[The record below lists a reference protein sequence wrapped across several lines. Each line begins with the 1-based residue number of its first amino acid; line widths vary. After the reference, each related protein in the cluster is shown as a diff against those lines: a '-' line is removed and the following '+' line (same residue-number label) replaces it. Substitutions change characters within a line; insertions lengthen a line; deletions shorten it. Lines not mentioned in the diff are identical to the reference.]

1 MAEDLV
7 RERIE
12 GGVAVLT
19 MNRPQRRNAFN
30 DAMWTQMRDAMEGV
44 LANPAVRVAVLT
56 GAGGA
61 FTAGVDLESMRGLA
75 ASEPQ
80 EGEHPF
86 ESVMR
91 TLCEFDKPL
100 IAAVDGVGVGFGL
113 TVLLHCDFVFVTP
126 NARLRAP
133 FVRLGVVPEAGSSY
147 LLPLLLGHRK
157 AAEVLYAADWIDAER
172 AVELGIANRCVPVAE
187 LMPTALELAKSD
199 RRQPAC
205 GPPPHQAARS
215 RHPPRPGARR
225 PRARARGVRRESWH
239 PREHGGDHRVLREA
253 EAGFLGDV
261 RGSADVLTC

>member
-44 LANPAVRVAVLT
+44 LANPAVRAAVLT

-61 FTAGVDLESMRGLA
+61 FTAGVDLESMRGLSG
-75 ASEPQ
+75 SEPQ

-157 AAEVLYAADWIDAER
+157 AAEVLYATDWIDAER
-172 AVELGIANRCVPVAE
+172 AVELGIANHCVPVAE
-187 LMPTALELAKSD
+187 LMPTTMELAGRIADSPPAALRHTKRLVLATRRDQVRAALE
-199 RRQPAC
+199 RER
-205 GPPPHQAARS
+205 AAF
-215 RHPPRPGARR
+215 A
-225 PRARARGVRRESWH
+225 E
-239 PREHGGDHRVLREA
+239 RVGTSENVEA
-253 EAGFLGDV
+253 ITAFFEKRKPDFSGM
-261 RGSADVLTC
+261 